1 MGTETLGTET
11 LRTETLGSEDA
22 AVEDLHRRGL
32 TDGLPVVAPTPVRVA
47 AAVAATGLPP
57 DHLVALVPPMSGEA
71 TVEVVAANA
80 VMAGCRAELLPVVL
94 AGVRAMCRPEFNLF
108 GVRTSNHPASPL
120 FVVSGPVAADLGF
133 NWGTNVFGP
142 GSAANATVG
151 RACNFVIANIGGA
164 VPGLVD
170 QSVMGHPGRYTYC
183 IAEDPESP
191 WAPLH
196 TESGLPARAGA
207 VTCFAADAPTAV
219 IDYVSTEPDDLVAA
233 FAFAVANVWRNPFYA
248 LSEVLVVANIAHA
261 RVLAKSG
268 WDRGEVLTAIG
279 DRARVQLGDLV
290 PPEGARLSAASLH
303 LACAGGRWGQYSAI
317 VNGWVG
323 PGFGSTMTS
332 EEVTP

>member
-1 MGTETLGTET
+1 MIS
-11 LRTETLGSEDA
+11 RTETSPEA
-22 AVEDLHRRGL
+22 AVESLQRSGL
-32 TDGLPVVAPTPVRVA
+32 TDGLPVIAPTADRVA
-47 AAVAATGLPP
+47 AAVAATGLDA
-57 DHLVALVPPMSGEA
+57 DHVVALVPPMFGEA
-71 TVEVVAANA
+71 TVEVLAANA
-80 VMAGCRAELLPVVL
+80 IMAGCRPELMPVVV
-94 AGVRAMCRPEFNLF
+94 AAVRAMCRPEFNLF

-120 FVVSGPVAADLGF
+120 FVVAGPVAAELGF

-151 RACNFVIANIGGA
+151 RACNLVIANVGGA

-183 IAEDPESP
+183 IAEDPQSP

-196 TESGLPARAGA
+196 TETGMAADASSI
-207 VTCFAADAPTAV
+207 TCFAGDAPVAV
-219 IDYVSTEPDDLVAA
+219 IDYSSTEPGDLVEA

-261 RVLAKSG
+261 RVLTRSG
-268 WDRGEVLTAIG
+268 WQRPEILSAIAS
-279 DRARVQLGDLV
+279 RARAQMGETDTSPEAQLS
-290 PPEGARLSAASLH
+290 RASLH

-332 EEVTP
+332 EEVVACP